1 MEKKE
6 LVVRDLIKKLLEFN
20 MDAKVTINITGVP
33 FPLCSDFSLC
43 WGNDNEGD
51 SCSSKEER
59 LESKKTASDVMFDFT
74 SPERK

>member
-6 LVVRDLIKKLLEFN
+6 LVVRDLIRKLLEFN
-20 MDAKVTINITGVP
+20 MDAKVTINLTSVS
-33 FPLCSDFSLC
+33 FPLYSYFSLC
-43 WGNDNEGD
+43 WGNDDEGD

>member
-20 MDAKVTINITGVP
+20 MDAKITINLTGVP
-33 FPLCSDFSLC
+33 FPLYSDFSLC
-43 WGNDNEGD
+43 WGNDNAGD

-74 SPERK
+74 APER

>member
-6 LVVRDLIKKLLEFN
+6 IVVRDLIRELLEFN

-33 FPLCSDFSLC
+33 FPLYSDFSLC

-51 SCSSKEER
+51 SCTSKEER
-59 LESKKTASDVMFDFT
+59 LELKKTASDVMFDFT
-74 SPERK
+74 ASER

>member
-33 FPLCSDFSLC
+33 FTLYSDFSLC